1 MFSANLFLYLLI
13 YIHVIIFT
21 QKALG
26 SEYTKPIVWNIISTF
41 SAQHVKLDEMVILL
55 IFQESP
61 YSCNQ

>member
-1 MFSANLFLYLLI
+1 MLLYLP
-13 YIHVIIFT
+13 
-21 QKALG
+21 QKFLG